1 MRTPVDSQ
9 ADDYPHMNHKVALVT
24 GASSGIGAAVAERFG
39 RDGYTVM
46 AAGRDAARMAELK
59 TNALSVHTWVGDL
72 KSSDACNRLIAECV
86 AALGRLDVLVNNAGI
101 YLPATAEE
109 TTDEIW
115 SQTLAINL
123 STPFFLSR
131 AALPHLRRTKGVIV
145 NVASDWGLVG
155 GRNGVAYCASKGGL
169 VLMGKAMTMD
179 HAAEGVRINAV
190 CPGDVETPM
199 LYRSAAKRGLDKGDA
214 LEEANQGSRSGRVT
228 TAAEVAAVVAFL
240 ASDEAAQING
250 AAIPIDGGNMAGSGS

>member
-1 MRTPVDSQ
+1 MK
-9 ADDYPHMNHKVALVT
+9 NKVALVT
-24 GASSGIGAAVAERFG
+24 GASSGIGMAVARRLAG
-39 RDGYTVM
+39 DGYAVM
-46 AAGRDAARMAELK
+46 AAGRDPGRMATLGTELHAIRLW
-59 TNALSVHTWVGDL
+59 TGDL
-72 KSSDACNRLIAECV
+72 ASSVACNRLLTECIE
-86 AALGRLDVLVNNAGI
+86 AFGRLDVLVNNAGI

-123 STPFFLSR
+123 SSPFFLSR
-131 AALPHLRRTKGVIV
+131 AAIPHLRRTKGAIV
-145 NVASDWGLVG
+145 NIASDWGLVG

-179 HAAEGVRINAV
+179 HASEGVRINAV

-199 LYRSAAKRGLDKGDA
+199 LYRSAASRGLDKHA
-214 LEEANQGSRSGRVT
+214 AIEEANDGSRSGRVT

-240 ASDEAAQING
+240 TSEAAAQING
-250 AAIPIDGGNMAGSGS
+250 VAIPIDGGNMAGSGS

>member
-1 MRTPVDSQ
+1 MS
-9 ADDYPHMNHKVALVT
+9 NKVALVT
-24 GASSGIGAAVAERFG
+24 GASSGIGTAVAR
-39 RDGYTVM
+39 RLACDGYSVM
-46 AAGRDAARMAELK
+46 AAGRDAGRMANLKAEL
-59 TNALSVHTWVGDL
+59 AAIRPWIGDL
-72 KSSDACNRLIAECV
+72 GSSDVCNRLIAACV
-86 AALGRLDVLVNNAGI
+86 EAFGRLDVLVNNAGI
-101 YLPATAEE
+101 YFPATTEE
-109 TTDEIW
+109 TNDEMW

-131 AALPHLRRTKGVIV
+131 AAMPHLRRTKGAIV
-145 NVASDWGLVG
+145 NIASDWGLVG

-199 LYRSAAKRGLDKGDA
+199 LYRSAAKRGLDKGAA
-214 LEEANQGSRSGRVT
+214 LKQANDSIRSGRVT

-240 ASDEAAQING
+240 ASDDAAQING
-250 AAIPIDGGNMAGSGS
+250 VAIPIDGGNMAGSGS